1 MGGIE
6 GENGVNWGIVIVARG
21 FLLFLRWQCKNPDAI
36 SALVLEWRYS
46 MEWGEMSYSI
56 SYGIAVKCFVR

>member
-21 FLLFLRWQCKNPDAI
+21 FSLVLRWRCKNSDAI
-36 SALVLEWRYS
+36 STMVL
-46 MEWGEMSYSI
+46 
-56 SYGIAVKCFVR
+56 SYGIAEKCFVRRSANAFP

>member
-21 FLLFLRWQCKNPDAI
+21 FLLFLRWLYKNPDAI
-36 SALVLEWRYS
+36 STLVLEWRYS
-46 MEWGEMSYSI
+46 MEL
-56 SYGIAVKCFVR
+56 V

>member
-21 FLLFLRWQCKNPDAI
+21 FLLFLRWQCMNSDAI

-46 MEWGEMSYSI
+46 MEWG
-56 SYGIAVKCFVR
+56 KCPIQYPMGLR